1 MVRRWTAVQ
10 TFVHA
15 LRRAEAVAIDREAL
29 VCGDVRLGYR
39 QFRDRLHRLHGA
51 LLDLGV
57 APGARVAIL
66 SFNSIAFT
74 ELYCGVSMAGRV
86 QVPLNFRWAEPE
98 LAYALEDSGA
108 RILFCDRD
116 PGRLA
121 DLVERVVRIDLGE
134 YDDMID
140 GATPVVFD
148 DGAVAEHDLA
158 GLFYTGGTTGVSK
171 GVMLTHRNL
180 VANAWNM
187 QTTQPLSPTDRYL
200 VMAPMFHAAGSI
212 SLLQSIFVGACQ
224 VIMPA
229 FDPAAM
235 LDLVEHEHITQTLG
249 VPTMVAASV
258 EEQLARPRDISTFRV
273 YAHGGSP
280 IAIEVLRRG
289 AQAFPDTDFIHL
301 YGATETAPLVT
312 GLANEIELLGSEREK
327 SAGQPVMG
335 CEVVIRDAAGAA
347 LAAGE
352 PGEVTVRGAN
362 IMAGYWNKPEQTAT
376 ALRDGWY
383 WTGDVGRLDAE
394 GYLYLLD
401 RSKDMIISG
410 GENVY
415 CTEVEDALYTHPAVL
430 EATVFGVP
438 SDQWGEAVH
447 AVVVLR
453 DGAVADEA
461 ELIAH
466 CRSRI
471 AGYKAPR
478 SVAFR
483 ADPLPKSGPGKV
495 LKRELRS
502 PYWADR
508 DAAIG

>member
-1 MVRRWTAVQ
+1 VQ

-15 LRRAEAVAIDREAL
+15 LRRAEAITLVREAL
-29 VCGDVRLGYR
+29 VCGDTRFTYREFGGRLR
-39 QFRDRLHRLHGA
+39 RLHGG
-51 LLDLGV
+51 LLGLGIE
-57 APGARVAIL
+57 PGERVAIL

-74 ELYCGVSMAGRV
+74 ELYCGISMAGRV

-98 LAYALEDSGA
+98 LAYALTDSGA

-116 PGRLA
+116 PGSLG
-121 DLVERVVRIDLGE
+121 DLVEQVVRIDLGE
-134 YDDMID
+134 YEALLD
-140 GATPVVFD
+140 GADSVDFD
-148 DGAVAEHDLA
+148 DRAVGEDDLA

-187 QTTQPLSPTDRYL
+187 QITQPLSAEDRYL

-212 SLLQSIFVGACQ
+212 SLLQSIFVGASQ
-224 VIMPA
+224 VVLPA
-229 FDPAAM
+229 FDPATM
-235 LDLVEHEHITQTLG
+235 LDLVEAEGITQTLG

-258 EEQLARPRDISTFRV
+258 EEQLARPRDISTFRA

-289 AQAFPDTDFIHL
+289 AEAFPDTAFIHL

-312 GLANEIELLGSEREK
+312 GLADEIDLLGTEREK

-335 CEVVIRDAAGAA
+335 CEVVIRDGDGRP

-362 IMAGYWNKPEQTAT
+362 IMAGYWNKPEQTA
-376 ALRDGWY
+376 AVLRDGWY
-383 WTGDVGRLDAE
+383 WTGDVGRLDPE

-401 RSKDMIISG
+401 RSKDMIITG

-415 CTEVEDALYTHPAVL
+415 CTEVEDALYTHPAVR
-430 EATVFGVP
+430 EATVFGIP
-438 SDQWGEAVH
+438 SERWGEAVH

-453 DGAVADEA
+453 EGVVADEA
-461 ELIAH
+461 ALIAH
-466 CRSRI
+466 CRDRI

-478 SVAFR
+478 SIEFR
-483 ADPLPKSGPGKV
+483 SEPLPTSGPGKV
-495 LKRELRS
+495 LKRELRA

-508 DAAIG
+508 DASIA

>member
-1 MVRRWTAVQ
+1 MVVQ

-15 LRRAEAVAIDREAL
+15 LRRAEAVAAAREAL
-29 VCGDVRLGYR
+29 VCGDTRLTYR
-39 QFRDRLHRLHGA
+39 DFADRLRRLHGG
-51 LLDLGV
+51 LRELGIQR
-57 APGARVAIL
+57 GERVGIL
-66 SFNSIAFT
+66 SWNSIPFA
-74 ELYCGVSMAGRV
+74 ELYCGVSMSGRV

-98 LAYALEDSGA
+98 LAYAIEDSGA
-108 RILFCDRD
+108 KVLFCDRD
-116 PGRLA
+116 PGALA
-121 DLVERVVRIDLGE
+121 DLVERVVRIDRGE
-134 YDDMID
+134 YEAIIA
-140 GATPVVFD
+140 GATPVELD
-148 DGAVAEHDLA
+148 DDAVGEDDVA

-187 QTTQPLSPTDRYL
+187 QITQPLTADDRYL

-212 SLLQSIFVGACQ
+212 SLLQAIFMGASQ
-224 VIMPA
+224 IIMPA
-229 FDPAAM
+229 FDPATM
-235 LDLVEHEHITQTLG
+235 LDVVESEAITQTLG

-258 EEQLARPRDISTFRV
+258 EEQLARPRDVGTFRA

-289 AQAFPDTDFIHL
+289 AEAFPGTAFIHL

-312 GLANEIELLGSEREK
+312 GLANEVELLGTERQK

-335 CEVVIRDAAGAA
+335 CQVVIRDSDGEP
-347 LAAGE
+347 LLAGE

-362 IMAGYWNKPEQTAT
+362 VMAGYWNKPEQTAA

-394 GYLYLLD
+394 GYLFLLD
-401 RSKDMIISG
+401 RSKDMIITG

-430 EATVFGVP
+430 EATVFGIP
-438 SDQWGEAVH
+438 DDRWGEAVH

-453 DGAVADEA
+453 DAATAGED

-466 CRSRI
+466 CRARI
-471 AGYKAPR
+471 AGYKVPR
-478 SVAFR
+478 SIAFR
-483 ADPLPKSGPGKV
+483 TDPLPKSGPGKV
-495 LKRELRS
+495 LKRELRA